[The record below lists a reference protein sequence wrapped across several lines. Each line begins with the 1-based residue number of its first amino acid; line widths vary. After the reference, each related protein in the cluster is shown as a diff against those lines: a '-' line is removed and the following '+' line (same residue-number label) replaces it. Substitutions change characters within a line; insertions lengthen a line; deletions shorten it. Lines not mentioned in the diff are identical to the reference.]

1 MTKKQLI
8 ILLVVVILCSFVL
21 SFLFSKTEEQREIK
35 RNEQLE
41 QEAKQEQQIKESDVI
56 PPVLTLKRNKLSIY
70 QGDEINY
77 KAFIKEASDNLD
89 GDLIDFVNFNKID
102 NQQLGTYI
110 VEYTVNDSAGNITTS
125 DLEITVR
132 ERVTFSGM
140 D

>member
-8 ILLVVVILCSFVL
+8 ILLVVAILCSFVL

-35 RNEQLE
+35 RNEELE

-77 KAFIKEASDNLD
+77 RSFIKEASDNLD
-89 GDLIDFVNFNKID
+89 GDLIDSVNFNKID
-102 NQQLGTYI
+102 NQQIGTYV
-110 VEYTVNDSAGNITTS
+110 VEYTLSDSAGNTTTS

-132 ERVTFSGM
+132 EKVTFSGM

>member
-8 ILLVVVILCSFVL
+8 ILLVVTILCSFVL

-77 KAFIKEASDNLD
+77 RSFIKEASDNLD
-89 GDLIDFVNFNKID
+89 GDLIDSVNFNKID
-102 NQQLGTYI
+102 NQQIGTYV
-110 VEYTVNDSAGNITTS
+110 VEYTLSDSAGNTTTS

-132 ERVTFSGM
+132 EKVTFSGM

>member
-8 ILLVVVILCSFVL
+8 ILLVVAILCSFVL

-89 GDLIDFVNFNKID
+89 GDLINSVNFNKID
-102 NQQLGTYI
+102 NQQIGTY
-110 VEYTVNDSAGNITTS
+110 VVVYTLSDSAGNTTTS

-132 ERVTFSGM
+132 EKITFSGM